1 MEKKSSKVLWLYPIV
16 GLFFMILFGYK
27 IENMTHGSGLGFLA
41 VMMILINFAFN
52 FVLVMAASDDIFKK
66 IKKILGEK
74 KEG

>member
-1 MEKKSSKVLWLYPIV
+1 
-16 GLFFMILFGYK
+16 MILFGYK
-27 IENMTHGSGLGFLA
+27 IENMTHGSGLGFLV